1 MSLDTPP
8 PPALGPELDLLR
20 LLWRI
25 DHALQRRSKRMAK
38 ELGPTGPQRLVLRLV
53 GRFPGLPPGELAR
66 LLHLD
71 KGTLSGILKRLEAAG
86 WLTRR
91 PDPRDRRRT
100 RLGLTEQGRALDVRH
115 PLSIED
121 AVRRSL
127 ANRSARELEA
137 ARDLLE
143 TLARELEP
151 DPEAHTQP
159 SRARAPR

>member
-71 KGTLSGILKRLEAAG
+71 PGTLSGILKRLESAG

-91 PDPRDRRRT
+91 PDPKDRRRAL
-100 RLGLTEQGRALDVRH
+100 LGLTEAGRALDTRD
-115 PLSIED
+115 PATIED
-121 AVRRSL
+121 AVRRTL
-127 ANRSARELEA
+127 ARTAPAELAA
-137 ARDLLE
+137 ARALLE
-143 TLARELEP
+143 RLARELEP
-151 DPEAHTQP
+151 GE
-159 SRARAPR
+159 SGR